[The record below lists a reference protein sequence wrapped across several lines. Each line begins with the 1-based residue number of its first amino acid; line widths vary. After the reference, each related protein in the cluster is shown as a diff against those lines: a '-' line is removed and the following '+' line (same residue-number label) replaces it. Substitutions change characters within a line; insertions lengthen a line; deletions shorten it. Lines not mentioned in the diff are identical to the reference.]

1 MTTLI
6 VKVDDNRT
14 ESLKKILSEIPYVHD
29 VAVGNDENAL
39 KEPSTQYERIRSIL
53 EKAKGQNLFENIE
66 DPVEWQREI
75 RKEWDRDF

>member
-14 ESLKKILSEIPYVHD
+14 ESLRKILNEIPYVHSIEQE
-29 VAVGNDENAL
+29 NDAQL
-39 KEPSTQYERIRSIL
+39 MEPLTQYERIKKIVDA
-53 EKAKGQNLFENIE
+53 AKGKDLFVDIK